1 MPTNKQRQYVR
12 AKISDTISTDKAIA
26 LKAGYSETTSNRAVQ
41 VNNSKGVQQLISEAN
56 AIEGL
61 TDESV
66 LKVISRAVNQKDY
79 RKGATVAMN
88 WLSLKYKTSTPTQ
101 DNRKVTIN
109 PEPDKLDKQAHIYI
123 AQKYNMTVPELR
135 KRLSK

>member
-1 MPTNKQRQYVR
+1 MPTNKQREYV
-12 AKISDTISTDKAIA
+12 KVKVSDNISTDKALA
-26 LKAGYSETTSNRAVQ
+26 LKAGYSETTSRRVVQINR
-41 VNNSKGVQQLISEAN
+41 SKGVQELIAEAN
-56 AIEGL
+56 ATEGL

-109 PEPDKLDKQAHIYI
+109 PDAEKLDKQAHIYI
-123 AQKYNMTVPELR
+123 SQKYNMTVPELR
-135 KRLSK
+135 KRLKA